1 MNKMNKMNNKK
12 KNEKKNN
19 LKKIHII
26 LFNIIIY
33 YYNYALMLK
42 NIKIKFMIIIV
53 LFIME
58 M

>member
-1 MNKMNKMNNKK
+1 MNKMNNKK
-12 KNEKKNN
+12 KNEKKNKKNN